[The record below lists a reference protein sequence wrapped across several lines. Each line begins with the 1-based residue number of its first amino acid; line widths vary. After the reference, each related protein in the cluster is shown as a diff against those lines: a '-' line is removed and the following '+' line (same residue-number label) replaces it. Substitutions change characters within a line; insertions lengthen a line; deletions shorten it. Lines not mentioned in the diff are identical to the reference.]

1 MALVDPSQHNTVQR
15 KFDDV
20 YQRVRRAF
28 TWQVR
33 DADVSDSTK
42 VELRALMN
50 LVDRCELATHHIVSS
65 RRVARC
71 HEGDAHCH
79 AHYGESTEAA
89 ATWALNTAIL
99 FDAFADVFE
108 PYARRTTPNV
118 A

>member
-1 MALVDPSQHNTVQR
+1 MYMALVDPSQHNTVQR

-33 DADVSDSTK
+33 DADVSESTK

-65 RRVARC
+65 RHVARC
-71 HEGDAHCH
+71 HEQDA
-79 AHYGESTEAA
+79 YRESDSDIAA
-89 ATWALNTAIL
+89 RQSLGTAIL